1 LSDVVTNNTHSRTEL
16 ASLLSANL
24 GSEKANELVGIAA
37 GELQLG
43 DPLTTTQCLDVLER
57 IAGQPGL
64 VGIAARF
71 AKSRVL
77 LRWGG
82 NEPRGG

>member
-1 LSDVVTNNTHSRTEL
+1 LSSDVAGSNTHSRSEL

-24 GSEKANELVGIAA
+24 GAEKAGELVGIAA
-37 GELQLG
+37 GELAFG

-57 IAGQPGL
+57 IAAQPGL

-82 NEPRGG
+82 AENR